1 MPPRSEPPAGSAPAS
16 PGTPQTA
23 APGPTGNWTR
33 PNASPSP
40 QATDSPTPP
49 AGSTPEPPTVGF
61 AAAQPTPDPAE
72 TPAPGL
78 KAASGPPQPA
88 GRGQVTSSEPESP
101 EAPRRHPAAA
111 GSVQQAS
118 SAQAPRRH
126 PAAAGSAQ
134 QASSAQAPESS
145 GARRRRPAS
154 DSATASAQQSPSAS
168 AADSAETPALGFAA
182 AGGSGESA
190 RVEETPGLGLAAA
203 GGSGESARVEET
215 PGLGL
220 AAAGGSGESARAQ
233 EPTSAPSSGESAAP
247 AEDSPAARSRAES
260 TRRGGEAVKPASKSA
275 AKQASPRTSATK
287 RPAEPPREEPPITPW
302 ADDHIPTPQLTTA
315 LALLAL
321 GAVALTAAAFVPV
334 SPAASPGF
342 TSWPW
347 LAVLALGPVVV
358 AVAMRGKP
366 GVAAGVVL
374 GLAALA
380 PGRLVLDLQ
389 FAVNGPLTIRP
400 ELYLPDRF
408 LGGSTVGAGF
418 WLLVAGDVLTA
429 GAGVLAW
436 RAVRARDEEPERR
449 RWRLLVPLLAVAASV
464 GVLTAPVHSDNGFLL
479 ARAAFEGPWPALGG
493 YLLLAAA
500 LPFAAVLALAAPSE
514 RVARGA
520 LGGLA
525 AAAFGIALPPVV
537 AGLSRDDLHV
547 AWGPVLV
554 LVAMVAVA
562 GLAGTRLTETSKVDA
577 ENLAGGA
584 KLPGLFWWRLTT
596 GVLGLATALA
606 AVIGTLAPQVAVT
619 ALNPAAAAPVS
630 AAAESPA
637 RWFLLAAAIVVA
649 VLSLGVLVTR
659 TAPAARSLLGLAWA
673 GIVLAGTAVLNTA
686 LTATQAGNLAGFG
699 GADLNGASGAQPAFT
714 YDLGAGAA
722 WTFAALVLAVLAA
735 LAAAGT
741 GVVEREDAGDGS
753 RPNGGVLTPVVAGA
767 VLAVAA
773 FGLPVFTVPGYV
785 APGLWS
791 NFDTPSWGLLTAA
804 AVVVGAA
811 VLALRSRPKQAAAL
825 LVGAALLAVLH
836 AAELPLVGGSL
847 GGASPATGF
856 WVALAAAVAL
866 LKDPALTP
874 SARVLHA
881 MARNHDNVYVR
892 FALSQSLIHAGT

>member
-1 MPPRSEPPAGSAPAS
+1 M
-16 PGTPQTA
+16 
-23 APGPTGNWTR
+23 
-33 PNASPSP
+33 
-40 QATDSPTPP
+40 
-49 AGSTPEPPTVGF
+49 
-61 AAAQPTPDPAE
+61 
-72 TPAPGL
+72 
-78 KAASGPPQPA
+78 
-88 GRGQVTSSEPESP
+88 
-101 EAPRRHPAAA
+101 
-111 GSVQQAS
+111 
-118 SAQAPRRH
+118 
-126 PAAAGSAQ
+126 
-134 QASSAQAPESS
+134 
-145 GARRRRPAS
+145 
-154 DSATASAQQSPSAS
+154 
-168 AADSAETPALGFAA
+168 
-182 AGGSGESA
+182 
-190 RVEETPGLGLAAA
+190 
-203 GGSGESARVEET
+203 
-215 PGLGL
+215 
-220 AAAGGSGESARAQ
+220 
-233 EPTSAPSSGESAAP
+233 
-247 AEDSPAARSRAES
+247 
-260 TRRGGEAVKPASKSA
+260 
-275 AKQASPRTSATK
+275 
-287 RPAEPPREEPPITPW
+287 
-302 ADDHIPTPQLTTA
+302 
-315 LALLAL
+315 
-321 GAVALTAAAFVPV
+321 
-334 SPAASPGF
+334 
-342 TSWPW
+342 
-347 LAVLALGPVVV
+347 AVLAFGPVV
-358 AVAMRGKP
+358 AAIALRGKP

-408 LGGSTVGAGF
+408 LGGSAVGAGF
-418 WLLVAGDVLTA
+418 WLLVAGNVLTA

-464 GVLTAPVHSDNGFLL
+464 GLLTAPVHSDNGFLL
-479 ARAAFEGPWPALGG
+479 ARSAFEGPWPALGG

-525 AAAFGIALPPVV
+525 AAGFGVALPPVV

-554 LVAMVAVA
+554 LLAMVAVA
-562 GLAGTRLTETSKVDA
+562 GLAGTRLTEASKEDA

-659 TAPAARSLLGLAWA
+659 TAPVARSLLGLAWA

-699 GADLNGASGAQPAFT
+699 GADPSGAAPVFT

-735 LAAAGT
+735 LAAVGT
-741 GVVEREDAGDGS
+741 GVVEREDAGDGAQ
-753 RPNGGVLTPVVAGA
+753 PNGGVLTPVVAGA

-811 VLALRSRPKQAAAL
+811 VLALRSRPKPAAAL

-866 LKDPALTP
+866 LVAAAM
-874 SARVLHA
+874 SAA
-881 MARNHDNVYVR
+881 GARR
-892 FALSQSLIHAGT
+892 EA